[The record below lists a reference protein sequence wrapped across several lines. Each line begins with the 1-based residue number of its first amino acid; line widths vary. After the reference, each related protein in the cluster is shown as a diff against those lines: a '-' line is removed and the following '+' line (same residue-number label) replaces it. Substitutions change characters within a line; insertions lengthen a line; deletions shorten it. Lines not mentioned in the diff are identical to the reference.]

1 MSTDDKALKKKHR
14 KKGDPLLKDKST
26 LVIGIVAIVAIAGII
41 GGIVILTLFML
52 REIYPNN
59 PFIMKYFNKGYL
71 VMEVLLFFGILWG
84 IDIWIAHRREK
95 RKREK

>member
-1 MSTDDKALKKKHR
+1 MKKLPNR
-14 KKGDPLLKDKST
+14 KTPPIT
-26 LVIGIVAIVAIAGII
+26 IRTIIGLII

>member
-1 MSTDDKALKKKHR
+1 MKKLPHR
-14 KKGDPLLKDKST
+14 KSPPIT
-26 LVIGIVAIVAIAGII
+26 IRTIIGLII